1 MAYTLES
8 LKAKIIEFYP
18 EINRHGLETSL
29 TFDEA
34 KNAYI
39 VKLAKGEHALTTH
52 LEKSD
57 ADACMEGNKCI
68 YLGVQ
73 IAQFAKNFE
82 LGEN

>member
-1 MAYTLES
+1 MAYSLES
-8 LKAKIIEFYP
+8 LKSRIVEFYP
-18 EINRHGLETSL
+18 EIDKHGLETSV

-39 VKLAKGEHALTTH
+39 VKLKKGEHVLTTH
-52 LEKSD
+52 LLKSD

-73 IAQFAKNFE
+73 IAEFAKNFE
-82 LGEN
+82 LGEK